1 MSSKKTLSENKNSNK
16 KTLVTVGGNLPRPG
30 QTGARTI
37 VLTQTQRFNI
47 DMASYMAAIRGA
59 ENVDY
64 SRRVKLYD
72 LYSEICMDTHLSSV
86 IDKRKSA
93 ILFTPITFK
102 RNGIPDDSINEQL
115 QSPWFYRFLSDV
127 WDAQIW
133 GFSLFQ
139 FYTDGEW
146 LNYNLIPRKHIDP
159 VKRLIMH
166 MQTDIH
172 GENWDNFDDL
182 LFVGNPDDLGML
194 AKAAPYVIYKR
205 GTMADWAQFSEIFGM
220 PIREY
225 TYDGNDENARRQTL
239 LDVVNDGGA
248 AVVIHPEG
256 SNLRLVE
263 SGNKTG
269 SADLY
274 DRFTDRCNAEI
285 SKLFLGNTL
294 TTEASAT
301 GTQALGTIQKK
312 GENLINLADRKYIL
326 NILNYDMRDIFVAFG
341 INTVGGRFEFVE
353 PEEISASDKIAIIEK
368 LHNMG
373 LPIAHDYLYEHFGI
387 EKPDNYNEL
396 IDDRK
401 QQQEQQQQEQQ
412 QEQQQQKQEQQQQPE
427 KKQATNRLS
436 RFFAEALGKEGNG
449 KTVLKW

>member
-1 MSSKKTLSENKNSNK
+1 MARKKKGQI
-16 KTLVTVGGNLPRPG
+16 TVGGNLPRPG

-47 DMASYMAAIRGA
+47 DMANYMTAIRGA

-64 SRRVKLYD
+64 SRRVRLYD
-72 LYSEICMDTHLSSV
+72 LYSEVLMDAHLSSV
-86 IDKRKSA
+86 VNKRKSA

-102 RNGIPDDSINEQL
+102 RNGVPDNSINEQL
-115 QSPWFYRFLSDV
+115 QSPWFYRFLSDI

-146 LNYNLIPRKHIDP
+146 LNYNLIPRKHVDP
-159 VKRLIMH
+159 VKRLIMR

-172 GENWDNFDDL
+172 GEGWDNFDDL
-182 LFVGNPDDLGML
+182 LFVGNPDDLGTL
-194 AKAAPYVIYKR
+194 AQAAPYIIYKR
-205 GTMADWAQFSEIFGM
+205 NTMADWAQFSEIFGM
-220 PIREY
+220 PVREY
-225 TYDGNDENARRQTL
+225 TYDGNDENARLKTL

-256 SNLRLVE
+256 SGFRFVE

-274 DRFTDRCNAEI
+274 ERLTERCNAEI

-326 NILNYDMRDIFVAFG
+326 NILNYDMTDIFATFG
-341 INTVGGRFEFVE
+341 INTAGGSFEFVE
-353 PEEISASDKIAIIEK
+353 PEEVSASDKMAIIEK

-373 LPIAHDYLYEHFGI
+373 LPIAHNYLYEQFGI

-396 IDDRK
+396 IEKNTVPAIPTDPAKPR
-401 QQQEQQQQEQQ
+401 QQEQRQ
-412 QEQQQQKQEQQQQPE
+412 QEQQQQPE

-436 RFFAEALGKEGNG
+436 RFFAGAPGKEGNG